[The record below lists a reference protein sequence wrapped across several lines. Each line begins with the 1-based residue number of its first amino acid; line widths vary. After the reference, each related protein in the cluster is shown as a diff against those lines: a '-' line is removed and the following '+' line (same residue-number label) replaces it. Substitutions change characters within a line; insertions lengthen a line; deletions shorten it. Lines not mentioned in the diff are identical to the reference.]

1 MYLLIHLLMLLPAY
15 QTGHKRMVE
24 LYTHAAND
32 PLYLNQLKLLSAD
45 QQGLDER
52 DIIIK
57 KFVID
62 KHNVSSFKNKSV
74 GENFTVILV
83 GKDGGEKYRSDQPL
97 SQKKLYAIIDAMP
110 MRREEMRKPAKQ

>member
-15 QTGHKRMVE
+15 QTGHKRVIE

-32 PLYLNQLKLLSAD
+32 PLYLHQLKLLSAD

-57 KFVID
+57 KFVFD
-62 KHNVSSFKNKSV
+62 EHNASGFKKRSA
-74 GENFTVILV
+74 GENFTVILI

-97 SQKKLYAIIDAMP
+97 SLKKLYALIDAMP
-110 MRREEMRKPAKQ
+110 MRREEMRKPAN